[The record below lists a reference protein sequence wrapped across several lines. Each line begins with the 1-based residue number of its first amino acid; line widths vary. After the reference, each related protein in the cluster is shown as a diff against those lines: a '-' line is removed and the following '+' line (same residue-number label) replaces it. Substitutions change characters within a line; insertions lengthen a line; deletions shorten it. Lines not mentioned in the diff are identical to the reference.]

1 MCAGT
6 IMDKLCLCTPTWDI
20 YIMKIA
26 PLKGEHV
33 HHMDISHL
41 HPYKKKAFAL
51 EMKNL
56 DLHNILFAFIE
67 N

>member
-1 MCAGT
+1 
-6 IMDKLCLCTPTWDI
+6 
-20 YIMKIA
+20 MKTA

-33 HHMDISHL
+33 QHMDISHL